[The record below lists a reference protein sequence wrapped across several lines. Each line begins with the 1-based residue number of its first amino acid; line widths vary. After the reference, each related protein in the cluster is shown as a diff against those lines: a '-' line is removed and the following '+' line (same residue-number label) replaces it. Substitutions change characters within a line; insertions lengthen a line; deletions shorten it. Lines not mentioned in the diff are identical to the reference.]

1 MSKHADSF
9 LSHCNYKYPHGA
21 NTAEEWEIFAEA
33 DQAKRALHVKE
44 DVAMDTQDSYSTN
57 ASDAESQS
65 SDAACQSSDAACQ
78 SSDAACQSSDAACQS
93 SDSSSEVDTC
103 EEVISLDEQPSDWV
117 EKPLDEKARVRFEAE
132 RKDLQQN
139 LAEMQDMHCRAEKAC
154 RELEHEL
161 SHLKGRLID

>member
-1 MSKHADSF
+1 MYCSV
-9 LSHCNYKYPHGA
+9 
-21 NTAEEWEIFAEA
+21 
-33 DQAKRALHVKE
+33 VK
-44 DVAMDTQDSYSTN
+44 DTQDSDSTD

-65 SDAACQSSDAACQ
+65 SDAE
-78 SSDAACQSSDAACQS
+78 CQS

-103 EEVISLDEQPSDWV
+103 EEVISLNEQPSDWV

-139 LAEMQDMHCRAEKAC
+139 LAEMRDMHCRAEKAC